1 MLGLEALSRG
11 AGHVV
16 FVEKNRLQANQ
27 LAKNIRVLQARDCD
41 LVIADSLQWL
51 QQCDQAF
58 DIIFLDPPFHQG
70 LLEESCNLLREHHC
84 IYANSQ
90 LYIESEISQ
99 AIPFGI
105 AVRKEQIAGKVK
117 FMLVEMI

>member
-70 LLEESCNLLREHHC
+70 LLEESCKLLRKHHC
-84 IYANSQ
+84 IHTNSQ

-99 AIPFGI
+99 AIPSGI
-105 AVRKEQIAGKVK
+105 IVRKEQIAGKVK